1 MSWQPSNPLPNKTTP
16 REKPVLTNCK
26 NCGAPLHGSVCEYC
40 GTVYRENQIYMN
52 VNVDAVDVKRLIER
66 MKDTPIMP
74 LKEVRY

>member
-1 MSWQPSNPLPNKTTP
+1 MIYPSRMPP
-16 REKPVLTNCK
+16 RPRKKLTNCK
-26 NCGAPLHGSVCEYC
+26 NCGAPLKGSVCEYC

-74 LKEVRY
+74 LKEVRW